1 MQQIFN
7 RLKNF
12 IKSEVNFKSDSSF
25 DFEKQSDED
34 LKRIIE
40 DLNKSKKTEQEN
52 TRQQRA
58 GKQER
63 KEISLDE
70 AYSVL
75 GINKNSSV
83 DEIKAAYKKKIKEY
97 HPDRLAGLGSEL
109 QQLAH
114 QKSLE
119 INSAYNLLKKVKN
132 FN

>member
-52 TRQQRA
+52 TRQQRT

>member
-12 IKSEVNFKSDSSF
+12 IKSEVNFKSDPSY
-25 DFEKQSDED
+25 DFEKQPDED

-58 GKQER
+58 GKQEN
-63 KEISLDE
+63 KEITLDE

-75 GINKNSSV
+75 GINKNSGI

-97 HPDRLAGLGSEL
+97 HPDRLSGLGSEF

>member
-12 IKSEVNFKSDSSF
+12 IKSEVNFKSDPSY

-63 KEISLDE
+63 KEISIED

-83 DEIKAAYKKKIKEY
+83 EEIKSAYKRKIKEY
-97 HPDRLAGLGSEL
+97 HPDRLSGLGSEL